1 MPKQFVELFA
11 QCVAALGI
19 DAERERRFAL
29 ELELNRLVAPHIAAL
44 ARKRSQLLAGS
55 GPERWSDELDA
66 FLRNDVWPALTVDND
81 YAVCNRT
88 IATLIVDVAIERE
101 QRHASQK
108 VASVMV
114 GLVSCTDAGWA
125 R

>member
-1 MPKQFVELFA
+1 MAKHLVGLFA

-29 ELELNRLVAPHIAAL
+29 ELELSRLVAPHMAAL
-44 ARKRSQLLAGS
+44 AQKRSKLLAGS
-55 GPERWSDELDA
+55 GPEHWSDELDA

-81 YAVCNRT
+81 YAVRNRT

-101 QRHASQK
+101 QRHASRK
-108 VASVMV
+108 VPDAT
-114 GLVSCTDAGWA
+114 GLVSCLDTSWA